1 MFEKVKK
8 TILALIICAGMIAC
22 THNNNGSD
30 DPKPKPEPKNVVVPS
45 FDGQKAY
52 DYVKQQTDFGP
63 RVAGTAQHDS
73 CGTWLAQVLSGFA
86 DTVYVQNFRTRL
98 YTGKGIDGNNIIAS
112 FNPKASKRIVLCS
125 HWDSRPFADHDSDE
139 NNHNT
144 PIDGANDG
152 ASGVGILLALAEVM
166 HNTPIDE
173 KLGID
178 IVFFDLEDYGPP
190 QSESERYFDENNYW
204 ALGSQ
209 YWSAQPH
216 IAGYRANFGILL
228 DMVGA
233 KSPNFTKEYFS
244 QRYASFVGNKIWRIA
259 RDLGYENY
267 FTNASGDPVSDD
279 HLPMNEVAGIP
290 TYDII
295 DLRTDSSNGT
305 FPEMWHTVND
315 NIDCIDVNTLQMV
328 GNVLTHLIYNE

>member
-1 MFEKVKK
+1 MKK
-8 TILALIICAGMIAC
+8 TALALILCISIMAC
-22 THNNNGSD
+22 THNNNGGEQT
-30 DPKPKPEPKNVVVPS
+30 KPEPKNVVVPA

-52 DYVKQQTDFGP
+52 DYVKHQTDFGP

-73 CGTWLAQVLSGFA
+73 CGVWLAQVLRGFA
-86 DTVYVQNFRTRL
+86 DTVYVQDFRTRL
-98 YTGKGIDGNNIIAS
+98 YTGKGIDGCNIIAS
-112 FNPKASKRIVLCS
+112 FNPKAAKRIVLCS

-139 NNHNT
+139 SHHAT

-152 ASGVGILLALAEVM
+152 ASGVGVLLALSEVM
-166 HNTPIDE
+166 HNNPINE

-178 IVFFDLEDYGPP
+178 IVLFDLEDYGPP
-190 QSESERYFDENNYW
+190 QSESERYLDDNNYW

-216 IAGYRANFGILL
+216 IAGYRANFGVLL

-233 KSPNFTKEYFS
+233 KNPNFTKEYFS
-244 QRYASFVGNKIWRIA
+244 QRYASFVGNKLWRIA
-259 RDLGYENY
+259 HDLGYENY

-290 TYDII
+290 TFDII

-305 FPEMWHTVND
+305 FPEMWHTIAD
-315 NIDCIDVNTLQMV
+315 NIDCIDMNSLQMV
-328 GNVLTHLIYNE
+328 GDVLTYLVYNE

>member
-1 MFEKVKK
+1 MKK
-8 TILALIICAGMIAC
+8 TALALIICVSMIAC
-22 THNNNGSD
+22 THNDNGGE
-30 DPKPKPEPKNVVVPS
+30 KPKTEQKNIVVPD

-52 DYVKQQTDFGP
+52 DYVKHQTDFGP

-73 CGTWLAQVLSGFA
+73 CGVWLAETLREFA

-98 YTGKGIDGNNIIAS
+98 YTGNGIDGANIIAS
-112 FNPKASKRIVLCS
+112 FNPKAAKRIVLCS

-139 NNHNT
+139 SLHNT

-166 HNTPIDE
+166 HNTPISE

-178 IVFFDLEDYGPP
+178 IILFDLEDYGPP
-190 QSESERYFDENNYW
+190 QNESELYLDDNNYW

-233 KSPNFTKEYFS
+233 KNPNFTKEYFS
-244 QRYASFVGNKIWRIA
+244 QRYASFVGNKLWRIA
-259 RDLGYENY
+259 RDLGYEDY
-267 FTNASGDPVSDD
+267 FTNDSGDPVSDD

-295 DLRTDSSNGT
+295 DLRTSSSNGT
-305 FPEMWHTVND
+305 FPEMWHTVAD
-315 NIDCIDVNTLQMV
+315 NIDCIDKNTLQMV
-328 GNVLTHLIYNE
+328 GNVLTRLVYTE